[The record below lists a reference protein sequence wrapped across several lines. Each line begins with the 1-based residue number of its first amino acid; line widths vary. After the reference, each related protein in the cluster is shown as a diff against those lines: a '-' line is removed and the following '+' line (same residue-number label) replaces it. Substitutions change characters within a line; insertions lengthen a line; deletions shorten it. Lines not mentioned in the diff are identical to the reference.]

1 MKNRAIKHRGL
12 QIPITVKVT
21 GKDLE
26 AVKRM
31 YNALMAIGALN
42 PVWLVPDDAPIDR
55 AQEIANACMKEMNT
69 NHTQLIARA
78 IGLEGKR
85 G

>member
-1 MKNRAIKHRGL
+1 MTE
-12 QIPITVKVT
+12 PIA
-21 GKDLE
+21 LE

-31 YNALMAIGALN
+31 YNALMAIGALDPLYWKGAAFN
-42 PVWLVPDDAPIDR
+42 K
-55 AQEIANACMKEMNT
+55 AQLIANKCIREMNVE
-69 NHTQLIARA
+69 HTQLIAKA

>member
-1 MKNRAIKHRGL
+1 MKK
-12 QIPITVKVT
+12 
-21 GKDLE
+21 KDLE

-31 YNALMAIGALN
+31 YNALMAVGAVDL
-42 PVWLVPDDAPIDR
+42 DFFASHQTAFR
-55 AQEIANACMKEMNT
+55 RTQEIVNTCLSEMNKD
-69 NHTQLIARA
+69 HTQLIAKA